1 MNMKFNFDIL
11 NDFDEYHD
19 IIPPDAA
26 HDDIEV
32 LISKSFNKELLLCII
47 ENVTVGN
54 IRGIG
59 TTHLRHIRQSD
70 EELQRVIDEYWE
82 IINKLKV
89 EMAGIST
96 YFDWYQRF
104 ESYVIL
110 GENKNA
116 IPPVVRGHNWANKD
130 KKPKPGLNEYIK
142 IKDQELTDDYIK
154 KYLSRY
160 VELLNEKTWFAN
172 LPYYVIIV
180 KPISVF
186 DEYTNKFIPLGNLY
200 LHFGTTE
207 RKEISFYKDLVN
219 KIILV
224 WFRNYGARIVREI
237 ETQPNT
243 GYTEGKESDNHIPR
257 FVSKQHSKKLTE
269 TKVNDLDG
277 FKLIDLYQK
286 LFNFPENIGLVY
298 DHLIDENN
306 EVFREMVDILK
317 ITNGLKQK
325 NTTAL
330 NSILERVRQTATTYR
345 ECSLETFSSIDENCL
360 EAFAK
365 ILSKRRIALA
375 YILLLGLSPE
385 SINTIITAGER
396 IKNTEDDSI
405 IKYLWNNLF
414 IPYPKSISNKDRK
427 DGHQSYE
434 EKIVSRIFK
443 TLSVSEEKFIRNLY
457 SILTTEYPDY
467 ENHQSNILKK
477 VFSFTPPDIS

>member
-1 MNMKFNFDIL
+1 MKFKFDIL

-59 TTHLRHIRQSD
+59 TTHLRHIKQSD
-70 EELQRVIDEYWE
+70 EELQKVIDEYWE
-82 IINKLKV
+82 IINKLKD

-104 ESYVIL
+104 ESYVIF
-110 GENKNA
+110 GENIHA
-116 IPPVVRGHNWANKD
+116 TAPVVRGHNWANKD

-142 IKDQELTDDYIK
+142 IKDQELTDEYIK

-160 VELLNEKTWFAN
+160 VELLNEKAWFAN
-172 LPYYVIIV
+172 LPFYVIIV

-257 FVSKQHSKKLTE
+257 FKSKQHSKKLTE
-269 TKVNDLDG
+269 TKVNDLDT
-277 FKLIDLYQK
+277 FKLINLYDQ
-286 LFNFPENIGLVY
+286 LFNSPSNIGVIY
-298 DHLIDENN
+298 DHLIDEKN
-306 EVFREMVDILK
+306 EVFRDVVKILK
-317 ITNGLKQK
+317 ETKDKKSNVSK
-325 NTTAL
+325 NID
-330 NSILERVRQTATTYR
+330 SILETIRETATVYR
-345 ECSLETFSSIDENCL
+345 ECSLETFASIDDNCL

-365 ILSKRRIALA
+365 MLSKRRIALA
-375 YILLLGLSPE
+375 YILLLGLKPE
-385 SINTIITAGER
+385 SINTIITAGDR
-396 IKNTEDDSI
+396 TKNTEDESI

-414 IPYPKSISNKDRK
+414 IPYPKSISNRDMNN
-427 DGHQSYE
+427 GYGTYE
-434 EKIVSRIFK
+434 EKIVFRIFN
-443 TLSVSEEKFIRNLY
+443 TLSVSEEKFIRNLFDTITSEY
-457 SILTTEYPDY
+457 SDY

-477 VFSFTPPDIS
+477 VFSSPSPDIS